1 MYKQDDNPSNPIEL
15 TMSQDQGQP
24 AMSPDAP
31 DAPEPCPC
39 DAPGTPEGSL
49 IPEDSL
55 DDFIGTGFADLT
67 EGP

>member
-1 MYKQDDNPSNPIEL
+1 
-15 TMSQDQGQP
+15 MSQDQGQP